1 MNFMLRISA
10 LGILIATLSA
20 CSPRY
25 TPFTQDLYDQ
35 YRWKES
41 ELKRIQFY
49 LSGDII
55 LRRELGNTDV
65 QISGGSI
72 RVKDGRRTEEI
83 VVRQGTPGVFLF
95 SPKENRFAISF
106 EDGNND
112 HYLMFGPNPRQN
124 NRYAL
129 LGSDWDREGGS
140 VTYDGKTYQVDALGA
155 FSHLLVNLKRA
166 RRLEVNSRVAGGRKI
181 R

>member
-1 MNFMLRISA
+1 MNAYIRFAA
-10 LGILIATLSA
+10 LGLLLATLSA

-25 TPFTQDLYDQ
+25 SPFRQDLYDQ

-49 LSGDII
+49 LSGDVV

-106 EDGNND
+106 EDGNNSRF
-112 HYLMFGPNPRQN
+112 LMFGPNPRQN

-129 LGSDWDREGGS
+129 LGADWDREGGR
-140 VTYDGKTYQVDALGA
+140 VTYDDKSYQVDASGA

-166 RRLEVNSRVAGGRKI
+166 RKLEVNSRVAGGRKI

>member
-140 VTYDGKTYQVDALGA
+140 VTYDGKTYQVDASGA